1 MSDNVHGCATDAV
14 SIRRNVFFSYFH
26 IDRIDIS
33 KRKKKLNCHNKR
45 LCYILISL
53 MKVKSC

>member
-26 IDRIDIS
+26 IDRINIS
-33 KRKKKLNCHNKR
+33 KDQKIKFSRQAFVLH
-45 LCYILISL
+45 LISL
-53 MKVKSC
+53 